1 MSALS
6 RDIRAPIK
14 APLNVTGHVSC
25 IFSLLQLLCSLAVS
39 IISGLIMGKTDTG
52 KANTAIVVLGAV
64 AAALTTLLTSRDY
77 DGKAGDLWT
86 FTLTMDLLC
95 TDVDVLSCVLQQ
107 RLQLVAVSAN
117 IVSQATVALLSGL
130 YSLQRCEL
138 TSPKMDIYLGPMSGL
153 PALKSLKL
161 FGGMFTSL

>member
-1 MSALS
+1 
-6 RDIRAPIK
+6 
-14 APLNVTGHVSC
+14 
-25 IFSLLQLLCSLAVS
+25 
-39 IISGLIMGKTDTG
+39 
-52 KANTAIVVLGAV
+52 
-64 AAALTTLLTSRDY
+64 LTTLLTSRDY

-138 TSPKMDIYLGPMSGL
+138 TSPKMDIYLEPMSGL
-153 PALKSLKL
+153 PALRSLKL
-161 FGGMFTSL
+161 SGGMFTSLLI